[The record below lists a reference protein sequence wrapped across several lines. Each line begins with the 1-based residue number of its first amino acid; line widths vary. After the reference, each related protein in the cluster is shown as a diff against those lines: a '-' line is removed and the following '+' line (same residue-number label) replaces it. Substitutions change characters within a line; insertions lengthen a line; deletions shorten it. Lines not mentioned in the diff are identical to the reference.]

1 MPMHSAYALTA
12 ARRKPVALAVEDDG
26 FERLRLATI
35 LERLGFDVLVA
46 ADGAEALG
54 ILAGCTP
61 DFVVTDWQLPALSG
75 IDVCRALQSFSPAQ
89 RPYTMLVTARDEVKD
104 LVEGLDAGADDFVTK
119 PYRAEE
125 LSARLRSGQRLL
137 DLRRALVERTGML
150 EEALRHQGRMREAID
165 ADLSAAARLQHQLLE
180 RSTAPVAGL
189 SLVHLLRPAR
199 QIGGDVFGVTDLAGR
214 RIGFFHIDATGHG
227 IAAALHAFAIA
238 TALLGLGGGRAEFM
252 DPAAWVSSFNER
264 ALQVGA
270 EVSCSLVVGWL
281 DLTSGEGR
289 FCQAGHPHPLG
300 VDRNGAVRR
309 LGDGGLPVGAL
320 DGVRYVATDFRLAP
334 GERLVLHSDG
344 VTDCVDAD
352 GRPFG
357 QDRLEQALATA
368 AGDGINE
375 CLRTVSRALDD
386 WRGKAAHDDDV
397 SLLIL
402 EPEATA

>member
-1 MPMHSAYALTA
+1 MLSARALTA
-12 ARRKPVALAVEDDG
+12 SRQRPVALAVEDDG

-54 ILAGCTP
+54 ILAHRTP
-61 DFVVTDWQLPALSG
+61 DFVVTDWQLPALTG
-75 IDVCRALQSFSPAQ
+75 IELCRALQAINPAQ

-104 LVEGLDAGADDFVTK
+104 IVEGLDSGADDFVTK

-150 EEALRHQGRMREAID
+150 EEALRHQGRMHESID

-189 SLVHLLRPAR
+189 SLVHLFRPAR
-199 QIGGDVFGVTDLAGR
+199 QVGGDVFGVTELAGR

-238 TALLGLGGGRAEFM
+238 TALLGLGGSRAEFM

-264 ALQVGA
+264 TLNVGA
-270 EVSCSLVVGWL
+270 ELSCSLVFGWL
-281 DLTSGEGR
+281 DLVSGEGR

-300 VDRNGAVRR
+300 VDRRGVVRR
-309 LGDGGLPVGAL
+309 LGAGGLPVGAM
-320 DGVRYVATDFRLAP
+320 DGVPYIATDFRLAP

-344 VTDCVDAD
+344 VTDCVDAG

-368 AGDGINE
+368 GGHDIHE
-375 CLRTVSRALDD
+375 CLRAVSRALDD
-386 WRGKAAHDDDV
+386 WRGRAAYDDDA

-402 EPEATA
+402 EPEATE